1 MTETPTKAFSHGW
14 YSKKMSNQS
23 RGTSFYRTP
32 DGGEIEVTNVNDS
45 PTEPSTGWDDDTY
58 VGEVTEWL
66 RKGRGH
72 ESRLSAVCPVTPTQF
87 GRGHTHAKTRH

>member
-1 MTETPTKAFSHGW
+1 MTETPTKAVRHGW
-14 YSKKMSNQS
+14 YSKKMSGQS

-32 DGGEIEVTNVNDS
+32 DGGEIEVTNVNYS

-72 ESRLSAVCPVTPTQF
+72 KSRLPAACPVTPTQF
-87 GRGHTHAKTRH
+87 GRGHRGTKTRQ